1 MLTRK
6 DDALEHVLMIVG
18 VAEAVDVD
26 AYVLTGTI
34 DGTTVC
40 GEDLAEA
47 RHRGHGLRIL
57 VTIDTLF
64 RDWRR
69 TLHAGG

>member
-6 DDALEHVLMIVG
+6 DDALEHMLMIVG

-47 RHRGHGLRIL
+47 RHRIL

>member
-1 MLTRK
+1 M
-6 DDALEHVLMIVG
+6 EHVLLIVG
-18 VAEAVDVD
+18 VAEAVDID

-40 GEDLAEA
+40 GEHLVEA

-57 VTIDTLF
+57 VTIDALF
-64 RDWRR
+64 HDWRR
-69 TLHAGG
+69 HAHVQVAD

>member
-1 MLTRK
+1 VK
-6 DDALEHVLMIVG
+6 HVLMIVG

-34 DGTTVC
+34 DGATVC

-47 RHRGHGLRIL
+47 RHRAHGLRIL
-57 VTIDTLF
+57 VTIDALF
-64 RDWRR
+64 RDWARSRR
-69 TLHAGG
+69 VSVSG

>member
-1 MLTRK
+1 MQ
-6 DDALEHVLMIVG
+6 HVLLIVG
-18 VAEAVDVD
+18 VAEAVDID

-40 GEDLAEA
+40 GEALVEA

-57 VTIDTLF
+57 VTIDALF
-64 RDWRR
+64 RDWQRHVR
-69 TLHAGG
+69 AHVVD